1 MKRVQVSFLL
11 ASLLSGLGMAFLR
24 PLLSL
29 FLVDDVGVPPIY
41 MGSFIMIMMLS
52 GIVISQFIGHFSDS
66 HFSKKA
72 LIYFANICLVAGAAI
87 FAFSRNYWLVLFAS
101 VVFISIGTVGFP
113 QLLALSRHFADDV
126 LKKGAARFISMMRAQ
141 VSLAWIAGPPVAFL
155 LAERLGFTYTFLVSA
170 LSAVLVVLVMRFYI
184 PNFQAPVRNSG
195 GINITGWYRNPNILM
210 FVVSNFFLIA
220 ANDMYL
226 IALPLHITRELNL
239 GSNWAGY
246 MMGTAAGLEIPVMLL
261 YTPYVERYGNKNV
274 LYFAIACGILF
285 YVGMLVAVS
294 VWQLILLQALNGIFI
309 GIVIALAFVMI
320 QDLMP
325 ARIGLATTLI
335 TNSFKAGSL
344 LAGGVVG
351 VFGQFSTYRYV
362 FFVSIAACLVG
373 TIALSWVKS
382 EGDARAGVLAKA

>member
-1 MKRVQVSFLL
+1 
-11 ASLLSGLGMAFLR
+11 
-24 PLLSL
+24 
-29 FLVDDVGVPPIY
+29 
-41 MGSFIMIMMLS
+41 
-52 GIVISQFIGHFSDS
+52 
-66 HFSKKA
+66 
-72 LIYFANICLVAGAAI
+72 
-87 FAFSRNYWLVLFAS
+87 
-101 VVFISIGTVGFP
+101 
-113 QLLALSRHFADDV
+113 
-126 LKKGAARFISMMRAQ
+126 
-141 VSLAWIAGPPVAFL
+141 
-155 LAERLGFTYTFLVSA
+155 
-170 LSAVLVVLVMRFYI
+170 
-184 PNFQAPVRNSG
+184 
-195 GINITGWYRNPNILM
+195 
-210 FVVSNFFLIA
+210 
-220 ANDMYL
+220 
-226 IALPLHITRELNL
+226 
-239 GSNWAGY
+239 
-246 MMGTAAGLEIPVMLL
+246 MMGTAAGLEIPVMRL